1 MDIERVREL
10 CLAMNDQVEECV
22 PFAKMGSEDIAYK
35 IGGKIFAFLCLPD
48 GRRCEPLL
56 VLKCAPEMAIELRER
71 HSDSIAP
78 AWHWNKKYWIQ
89 ARYDLLSDE
98 QTRGL
103 VCSSYDE
110 VVKKLPKKVR
120 GRII

>member
-10 CLAMNDQVEECV
+10 CLTMHGQVEECV
-22 PFAKMGSEDIAYK
+22 PFAKMGSEDLAYK

-48 GRRCEPLL
+48 GRRYEPLL

-120 GRII
+120 TGL